1 MSFFNFL
8 TKAGIEVGQAGIRNV
23 DDLIRNVVLPN
34 VMMRGDDLLTEQ
46 VIKEAQNLG
55 MRNLPR
61 LPSPGLSGESPQAV
75 NQAIDALR
83 RSQAPRSVLDRTVK
97 TNNPLIN
104 RTSPVAPIGP
114 RTRGGD
120 IVPVNPQA
128 APAPRREIP
137 SEPFMRP
144 TVENVPVVPSSD
156 TRQLG
161 LDLRFPAGA
170 RSSREVMSSK
180 GAIRPEG
187 SKVGGQFYN
196 PEAASVEDLRNV
208 AQPYT
213 GFRNS
218 PMIADP
224 FLDGQTNLFTPKSQ
238 VEEAIERFNIAR
250 MGGMSA
256 PAGRQAP
263 VPEFGRGALVR
274 SGMDDVPVKRFRA
287 PVVPSAP
294 RASAAVD
301 PVVPMNSATGARQV
315 DLSKMLSD
323 PRILAALGATGLG
336 AVGVGMMN
344 QGGGEEAAAPQ
355 APVSQ
360 DPDLRIAERL
370 TGDLN
375 ANPLFREPDGSA
387 LGGSF
392 SEQSEL
398 GRLLREIQSKS
409 GANAGSNASMVTSG
423 NDQRGSAAR
432 EAAQQYDPVAAA
444 VMRATEPM
452 SPEKYGSA
460 AEYYA
465 ARQDYASQP
474 SIRAQL
480 ASQMEGDM
488 ATWAKTY
495 PALAYE
501 LQRRSMS
508 NPQANQQ
515 SVESVTTPYQVGTE
529 MGSQVEN
536 NAPANAFYAGEAAV
550 TGEQGAQ
557 DLKSATDP
565 ILNAKSLNL
574 IQSYLDSASRY

>member
-1 MSFFNFL
+1 MGILNIARQ
-8 TKAGIEVGQAGIRNV
+8 AGIDLGQAGIRNL
-23 DDLIRNVVLPN
+23 DDLIRYYVIPAVAAT
-34 VMMRGDDLLTEQ
+34 GDNLHLGQ
-46 VIKEAQNLG
+46 VIKEAHNMG
-55 MRNLPR
+55 MKNLPI
-61 LPSPGLSGESPQAV
+61 LPSPGLIGESPQAV
-75 NQAIDALR
+75 NQAIDAVR

-137 SEPFMRP
+137 SESFMRP

-196 PEAASVEDLRNV
+196 PEAASVRDLRD
-208 AQPYT
+208 AGTYE

-218 PMIADP
+218 PMSADP

-238 VEEAIERFNIAR
+238 VEQAIERFNIAR

-256 PAGRQAP
+256 PVGRQAP

-274 SGMDDVPVKRFRA
+274 GVMDDVPVERVRVSVDPA
-287 PVVPSAP
+287 AP

-301 PVVPMNSATGARQV
+301 PVVSMNSATGARQV

-344 QGGGEEAAAPQ
+344 QGGEEEAVTPQ

-398 GRLLREIQSKS
+398 GRLLREIQSSS
-409 GANAGSNASMVTSG
+409 GANPDSNAASVTGG
-423 NDQRGSAAR
+423 NDQRRSVMR
-432 EAAQQYDPVAAA
+432 EAIQQADPVAAA

-465 ARQDYASQP
+465 ARQNYADQP

-488 ATWAKTY
+488 ETWARTH

-515 SVESVTTPYQVGTE
+515 SVESVTTPYQTGTQ

-536 NAPANAFYAGEAAV
+536 NAAGNAFFAGEAAI

-557 DLKSATDP
+557 DLKSATNP
-565 ILNAKSLNL
+565 IPAKSLNL

>member
-1 MSFFNFL
+1 MGILNL
-8 TKAGIEVGQAGIRNV
+8 LAKAGIEVGQAGIRNV

-34 VMMRGDDLLTEQ
+34 VMMRGDDLLTER
-46 VIKEAQNLG
+46 VITEAKNMG
-55 MRNLPR
+55 MRNLPV
-61 LPSPGLSGESPQAV
+61 LPSPGLIGESPQAV
-75 NQAIDALR
+75 NQAIDAVR

-128 APAPRREIP
+128 APAPRPEIP
-137 SEPFMRP
+137 SESFMRP

-170 RSSREVMSSK
+170 RSSREVMTSK

-187 SKVGGQFYN
+187 SNVGGQFYN
-196 PEAASVEDLRNV
+196 PEAASVRDLRD
-208 AQPYT
+208 AGTYE

-218 PMIADP
+218 PMSADP
-224 FLDGQTNLFTPKSQ
+224 FLDGQTNLFAPKSE
-238 VEEAIERFNIAR
+238 VEQAIERFNIAR

-263 VPEFGRGALVR
+263 VPEFGRGGLVR
-274 SGMDDVPVKRFRA
+274 SGMDDLPVEKVR
-287 PVVPSAP
+287 VSVDPSAP

-301 PVVPMNSATGARQV
+301 PVVSMNSATGARQV
-315 DLSKMLSD
+315 DLSNMLSD
-323 PRILAALGATGLG
+323 PRVLAALGATGLG
-336 AVGVGMMN
+336 AVGVGMMS
-344 QGGGEEAAAPQ
+344 QGGGEEAVTPQ
-355 APVSQ
+355 APVSR

-375 ANPLFREPDGSA
+375 ANPLFRDPDGTA

-398 GRLLREIQSKS
+398 GRLLREIQSNS
-409 GANAGSNASMVTSG
+409 GANPDSNAPLVTGG
-423 NDQRGSAAR
+423 NDQRRSVMR
-432 EAAQQYDPVAAA
+432 EAIQQADPVAAA

-452 SPEKYGSA
+452 SPEKYGSV

-465 ARQDYASQP
+465 ARQNYASQP
-474 SIRAQL
+474 SIREQL
-480 ASQMEGDM
+480 ASQMEGNM
-488 ATWAKTY
+488 ATWAEAN

-501 LQRRSMS
+501 IQRRSMI

>member
-1 MSFFNFL
+1 MSILNL
-8 TKAGIEVGQAGIRNV
+8 LAKAGIEVGQAGIRNV

-34 VMMRGDDLLTEQ
+34 VMMRGDDLLTER

-55 MRNLPR
+55 MRNLPVP
-61 LPSPGLSGESPQAV
+61 PSPGLIGESPQAV
-75 NQAIDALR
+75 NQAIGVVR
-83 RSQAPRSVLDRTVK
+83 RSQAPAPRFGGNVEARS
-97 TNNPLIN
+97 PFIPQ
-104 RTSPVAPIGP
+104 TSPVAEVGP

-137 SEPFMRP
+137 SESFMRP

-196 PEAASVEDLRNV
+196 PEAASVRDLRD
-208 AQPYT
+208 AGTYE

-218 PMIADP
+218 PMSADP
-224 FLDGQTNLFTPKSQ
+224 FLDGQTNLFAPKSE
-238 VEEAIERFNIAR
+238 VEQAIERFNIAR

-263 VPEFGRGALVR
+263 VPEFGRGGLVR
-274 SGMDDVPVKRFRA
+274 SGMDDLPVEKVR
-287 PVVPSAP
+287 VSVDPSAP

-344 QGGGEEAAAPQ
+344 QGGGEEAVTPQ

-375 ANPLFREPDGSA
+375 ANPLFRDPDGTA

-398 GRLLREIQSKS
+398 GRLLREIQSNS
-409 GANAGSNASMVTSG
+409 GANPDSNAPLVTGG
-423 NDQRGSAAR
+423 NDQRRSVMR
-432 EAAQQYDPVAAA
+432 EAIQQADPVAAA

-452 SPEKYGSA
+452 SPEKYGSV

-465 ARQDYASQP
+465 ARQNYASQP
-474 SIRAQL
+474 SIREQL
-480 ASQMEGDM
+480 ASQMEGNM
-488 ATWAKTY
+488 ATWAEAN

-501 LQRRSMS
+501 LQRRSMI